1 VTKGK
6 QWYLVDVWRKRVDSP
21 ELKAAVQN
29 LAATFKAQR
38 VLVEDA
44 GAGTSLVQELRRK
57 VSGIMAV
64 RPDGDKVSRMAVVS
78 AKFEAGRCSCSSAR
92 HGLRILKPNCSRS
105 PAAGTTTNVIRKP
118 GSVRAERQVP
128 AQHLARDRRPLGA
141 VEAKEATYLR

>member
-78 AKFEAGRCSCSSAR
+78 AEFEAGQVFLLERASW
-92 HGLRILKPNCSRS
+92 L
-105 PAAGTTTNVIRKP
+105 AGFEAELFAFP
-118 GSVRAERQVP
+118 GSRNDDQC
-128 AQHLARDRRPLGA
+128 DS
-141 VEAKEATYLR
+141 